1 MNLSPCHPGGLSL
14 LASLSF
20 FDRYLPVWIIAAM
33 VLGVVLGYYTNAADH
48 LSVVQIDTVSLP
60 IAIGLWLMMWP
71 VLCKV
76 KYEVLGELLKDKVLW
91 YNMMLS
97 LFLNWVV
104 GPALMTGLAWALLP
118 DLPGYRNGIIIV
130 GIAR

>member
-1 MNLSPCHPGGLSL
+1 M
-14 LASLSF
+14 
-20 FDRYLPVWIIAAM
+20 
-33 VLGVVLGYYTNAADH
+33 
-48 LSVVQIDTVSLP
+48 SLP
-60 IAIGLWLMMWP
+60 IAVGLWLMMWP

-76 KYEVLGELLKDKVLW
+76 KYEVLGELLRDRVLW